1 MLPLKLADIFKFLLT
16 IPDAREVITKVWF
29 GAGAITISKRKII
42 ENVIISTGT

>member
-29 GAGAITISKRKII
+29 GVGAITVSKRKII
-42 ENVIISTGT
+42 ENAIISTGT